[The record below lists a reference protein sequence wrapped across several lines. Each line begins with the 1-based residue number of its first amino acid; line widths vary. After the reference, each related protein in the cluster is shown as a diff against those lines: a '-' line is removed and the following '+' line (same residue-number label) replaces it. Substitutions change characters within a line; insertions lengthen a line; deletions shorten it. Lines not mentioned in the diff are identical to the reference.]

1 MIAGIVTAF
10 AMLAFVAIT
19 VWVFVIKKKEDFDDQ
34 ANLPLD
40 EADKERLNKDRK
52 NKEDSA

>member
-1 MIAGIVTAF
+1 MTAGLVTLF

-19 VWVFVIKKKEDFDDQ
+19 VWVFIIKKKEDFDEQ

-40 EADKERLNKDRK
+40 EEDKKQG
-52 NKEDSA
+52 NKEESL